1 MASLPSP
8 TPGLVLHY
16 RYLWGHEHDRGL
28 EEARYARPCAIVL
41 TVTPEPGD
49 APRVIVV
56 PLTTREP
63 EAGREALA
71 LPTGVRRALGL
82 DAARSW
88 VMLDEA
94 NEFIWPGVDLEPSPD
109 GRFDYGVLPPVL
121 YEQVR
126 TRAIALVQAG
136 GFRRIWRDS

>member
-8 TPGLVLHY
+8 TPGLVIHY
-16 RYLWGHEHDRGL
+16 RYLWGHENDRDL

-41 TVTPEPGD
+41 TVTSEPGA

-63 EAGREALA
+63 EPGREFLA
-71 LPTGVRRALGL
+71 LPTSVRRSLKL

-88 VMLDEA
+88 VVLDEA
-94 NEFIWPGVDLEPSPD
+94 NEFVWPGVDLEPGPD
-109 GRFDYGVLPPVL
+109 GRFEYGALPPAL
-121 YEQVR
+121 YEALR
-126 TRAIALVQAG
+126 TRAIALLRAG
-136 GFRRIWRDS
+136 RFRRIWRGG